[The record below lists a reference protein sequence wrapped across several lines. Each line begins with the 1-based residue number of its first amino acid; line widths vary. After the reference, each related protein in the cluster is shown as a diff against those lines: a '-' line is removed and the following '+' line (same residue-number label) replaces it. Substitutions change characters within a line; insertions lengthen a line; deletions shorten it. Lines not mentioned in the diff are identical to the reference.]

1 MLACYALGIVAAAG
15 TAFIFKRTLTKGPA
29 TSFILELPT
38 YKLPQIS
45 QVARQ
50 VWTNTKAFLTK
61 AGTVIFCLSVILWAM
76 AYYPR
81 LPEARRQQIV
91 SNARM
96 TDMQSLWSV
105 VERRAI
111 ASGSWKQVNGQYQ
124 GAMSLSINNLVSSP
138 EGMASPD
145 FSASING
152 QQITRKDIERETEET
167 IQRAVAAAQSEYSL
181 SGRLGHLMEPA
192 IRPLGYDWKIGIGLV
207 SAFAAREVFVS
218 SMGIVYSVGQVEEG
232 KTADL
237 ASAMRADRYASGP
250 RAGQPVWTPLVAVS
264 LLVWFVLAMQCMS
277 TFAIV
282 RRETNGW
289 RWPIFMLVYMNA
301 LAYVVALA
309 VYQIGSRIS

>member
-1 MLACYALGIVAAAG
+1 
-15 TAFIFKRTLTKGPA
+15 
-29 TSFILELPT
+29 
-38 YKLPQIS
+38 
-45 QVARQ
+45 

-81 LPEARRQQIV
+81 LPEAQRQQIA
-91 SNARM
+91 SNARP
-96 TDMQSLWSV
+96 TDMESLWSV
-105 VERRAI
+105 VQKRAV
-111 ASGSWKQVNGQYQ
+111 ASGAWKQVNGQVQ
-124 GAMSLSINNLVSSP
+124 GAMSLSIDNLALSP
-138 EGMASPD
+138 EGTAIASPD
-145 FSASING
+145 FSASVGG

-167 IQRAVAAAQSEYSL
+167 MQRAVAAAQAEYSL

-218 SMGIVYSVGQVEEG
+218 SMGIVYSVGEVEEG

-250 RAGQPVWTPLVAVS
+250 RAGQLVWTPLVAVS

-309 VYQIGSRIS
+309 VYQIGSRIV